1 MELSELFRSWEDDLV
16 NEAVTE
22 LRHARLQHYIADG
35 EEITRERVARFIERA
50 MECFASRR
58 AQPMVEHAEHIARE
72 RFAAGYDLFEV
83 QTAINVIEEALWKRI
98 LSSVEPTELAH
109 ALGMVNAI
117 FGMSKDVLA
126 RTYVSLATNEETPH
140 RELEEILDG

>member
-22 LRHARLQHYIADG
+22 LRHARLKSYTADG
-35 EEITRERVARFIERA
+35 EEITRERVTRFIERA
-50 MECFASRR
+50 FECFSSRR
-58 AQPMVEHAEHIARE
+58 AQPMVEHAERIAHE
-72 RFAAGYDLFEV
+72 RHAAGYDLSEV

-98 LSSVEPTELAH
+98 LSSVEPDELAH
-109 ALGMVNAI
+109 ALGIVNAI

-126 RTYVSLATNEETPH
+126 RTYVSLATNRETP
-140 RELEEILDG
+140 RKELDEILDG